1 MTIAVYCA
9 SSDEIDAKYFKAA
22 ERLGQLMAE
31 RDITMVNGAGRVG
44 LMGAASNA
52 SLSNGGRVVGVI
64 PGFMVEYGWN
74 HPGLSETIQ
83 TPDIQ
88 SRQAKMAE
96 ISDAAIALPGG
107 VGTLAELS
115 EVITWKQL
123 GIYHKPIVIINTD
136 GYWDELLLYFE
147 RASREH
153 FMRRQNAIV
162 WDVASTPEEA
172 IDIILSSKHH

>member
-9 SSDEIDAKYFKAA
+9 SNDEIDAKYFKAA

-31 RDITMVNGAGRVG
+31 RGITMVNGAGRVG

-52 SLSNGGRVVGVI
+52 SLSNGGRVIGVI
-64 PGFMVEYGWN
+64 PAFMVEYGWN
-74 HPGLSETIQ
+74 HPGLSEMIQ

-96 ISDAAIALPGG
+96 ISDAAIALPGA